1 MPQRPKLTENDIE
14 LSTRNKKGDPCAFL
28 RARVLGAN
36 LKQSSTG
43 KPEIAVLFL
52 YPEHDAV
59 LYWDGYLSDAAIPYT
74 LRSLNALG
82 WEGDVKTLGTLWDYV
97 AENKFDG
104 VEAVTRIERNEYNG
118 RVSLTIAGVHPIG
131 GEGEEVEERDSSAG
145 PSMRR
150 DAFLK
155 AMAAL
160 GRDDD
165 DGAESPPPG
174 PPPPDAAAVPAP
186 PPNPN
191 PPKDDLPF

>member
-74 LRSLNALG
+74 LRSLNALR

-104 VEAVTRIERNEYNG
+104 VEAVTRIERNEYLG
-118 RVSLTIAGVHPIG
+118 RVSLTIAGVHPL

-165 DGAESPPPG
+165 DAESPPPG